1 MTLRTLLHFN
11 QECASFLSV
20 FVCFGVPPVKWSRF
34 WDNFVPRYG
43 GPNNAYGEFGLA
55 IGRMNDGA
63 RCVFA
68 WQWIDDVHLNGTLS
82 MRNVD
87 APDPALVS
95 PALVRMRVCRAHMS
109 IDELVAAVQKM
120 YLAIMTEGE
129 GVRSLDALVASPEEE
144 RMMLAQQ
151 NVEHNVPHHDA
162 AQPKPKIKPKP
173 KTIHDVAQKTIVP
186 KVQTGGLAAQGLM
199 VPAPSVGS
207 SGSSYGARYLAPV
220 DAHAQPSQAP
230 QTTGSIKLNSAA
242 LGLPPQAFQGPSSV
256 QKRIGDTASG
266 AGNGYNERPN

>member
-1 MTLRTLLHFN
+1 MH
-11 QECASFLSV
+11 
-20 FVCFGVPPVKWSRF
+20 
-34 WDNFVPRYG
+34 
-43 GPNNAYGEFGLA
+43 
-55 IGRMNDGA
+55 
-63 RCVFA
+63 
-68 WQWIDDVHLNGTLS
+68 
-82 MRNVD
+82 
-87 APDPALVS
+87 
-95 PALVRMRVCRAHMS
+95 
-109 IDELVAAVQKM
+109 
-120 YLAIMTEGE
+120 LAIMTEGE
-129 GVRSLDALVASPEEE
+129 SVRSLDALVASPEEE
-144 RMMLAQQ
+144 RVMLAQQ

-173 KTIHDVAQKTIVP
+173 KTTHDVAQKTIVP
-186 KVQTGGLAAQGLM
+186 KVQTGGLAAQGLATQGLAAQGLM